1 MEPSE
6 DELERLRSSLHIPL
20 YKHYDHTP
28 SGSDNND
35 FMTYE
40 RATKYDNTYVQNP
53 NYVPHT
59 KSGKQPEAR
68 SRTLDLS
75 SISGPLDVEDYLS
88 RKGRTHIE
96 VKPLP
101 ELTAST
107 TTGEKKLRTSPFDC
121 PKCPNVS
128 LLFDPSDTIK
138 IYKCPHDKDHCYY
151 YCLMDDQLL
160 EVNKKFIDSDLF
172 EMCRQYYQT
181 STCLCKYPHDTPTA
195 VTFIATHARLGTD
208 V

>member
-20 YKHYDHTP
+20 YKHFERPTSSSDHT
-28 SGSDNND
+28 D

-40 RATKYDNTYVQNP
+40 RATSYDNTYVQNP
-53 NYVPHT
+53 NYVAHT

-68 SRTLDLS
+68 SRTIDLS

-96 VKPLP
+96 SKPLP
-101 ELTAST
+101 ELISTA
-107 TTGEKKLRTSPFDC
+107 GVEKKIKTSPFDC
-121 PKCPNVS
+121 PKCQHVS
-128 LLFDPSDTIK
+128 LLFDSSDLIK
-138 IYKCPHDKDHCYY
+138 IYKCPHNPEHCYY
-151 YCLMDDQLL
+151 YCIRDDQLL

-172 EMCRQYYQT
+172 EMCAQYYQT
-181 STCLCKYPHDTPTA
+181 GMCLCKYPHDTPSA
-195 VTFIATHARLGTD
+195 VVFVAKHAQIA
-208 V
+208 